1 VKRNPTREWLEFPLG
16 ALVGYERCRHPEG
29 LPMEPQLGDLQRA
42 GPLTEAVDVILAR
55 IARTGALESALE
67 GVDYVQENGPEKL
80 ELRQTAT
87 FDRQRWPWELP

>member
-1 VKRNPTREWLEFPLG
+1 
-16 ALVGYERCRHPEG
+16 
-29 LPMEPQLGDLQRA
+29 MEPQLGDLQRA

-87 FDRQRWPWELP
+87 LIDKGGRGSFHETNRQSGA